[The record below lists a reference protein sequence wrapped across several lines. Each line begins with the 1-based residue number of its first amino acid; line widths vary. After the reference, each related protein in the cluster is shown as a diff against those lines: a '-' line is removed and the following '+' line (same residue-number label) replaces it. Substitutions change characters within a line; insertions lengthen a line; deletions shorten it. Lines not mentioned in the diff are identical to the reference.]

1 MDRVIRATERIE
13 SVDLLRGIVMAIMT
27 LDHVRDFFS
36 NAGFDPTDL
45 DQTTPAFFA
54 TRWITHFCAPVFVFL
69 AGTGAYLSRRP
80 KPELAKFL
88 VTRGLWLVFLE
99 IIWVRAWWTWHLLPG
114 TVVLQVIWALGC
126 SMVALAVLVFL
137 PLRVLTVFA
146 VAMIG
151 LHDALDGVHAETLGS
166 FKAAWLV
173 AHESG
178 VLSQPGPSTIYVAYP
193 LVPWIG
199 VMAAGYAFGA
209 LLQGEAALRR
219 RRVAWLGGAVLLLF
233 VVLRTANVYGD
244 PQPWSVQ
251 ARGAIF
257 TFISFLN
264 CSKYPPSLLYL
275 AMTLGPALLVLSA
288 LDRPGLALARA
299 ARPFLVLGR
308 VPLFFYLLHLPL
320 IHAAALVA
328 GRNGYGLG
336 TVYVVWL
343 AALALLYGPC
353 HWFAEVKRRNRSAWL
368 SYL

>member
-1 MDRVIRATERIE
+1 MNRATERIE

-36 NAGFDPTDL
+36 GAQFGPMDL
-45 DQTTPAFFA
+45 DHTTSAWFA

-99 IIWVRAWWTWHLLPG
+99 IAFIRLWWPFSG
-114 TVVLQVIWALGC
+114 GVVLQVIWALGW
-126 SMVALAVLVFL
+126 SMVAMAALVFL
-137 PLRVLTVFA
+137 PLRALAVFA
-146 VAMIG
+146 LAMIG
-151 LHDALDGVHAETLGS
+151 LHNALDGVHAEALGP
-166 FKAAWLV
+166 FKALWMV

-178 VLSQPGPSTIYVAYP
+178 AFSMFGATQIDVGYP

-209 LLQGEAALRR
+209 LLQGEVAERR
-219 RRVAWLGGAVLLLF
+219 RRIAWLGAAVVLLF
-233 VVLRTANVYGD
+233 IVLRAANVYGD

-251 ARGAIF
+251 PRGALF
-257 TFISFLN
+257 TFLSFLK

-275 AMTLGPALLVLSA
+275 AMTLGPALLALSA
-288 LDRPGLALARA
+288 LDRPGLARA
-299 ARPFLVLGR
+299 SVARPFLVLGR

-320 IHAAALVA
+320 LHGAARLV
-328 GRNGYGLG
+328 GQNGYDLG
-336 TVYVVWL
+336 TLYVVWI
-343 AALALLYGPC
+343 AVLALLYGPC
-353 HWFAEVKRRNRSAWL
+353 HWFAGVKRRNRSAWL